1 MIAAYVALGRKLA
14 GRDVEKGRVLF
25 FAGENPDDVRT
36 RWIKLCEELGQDPDA
51 VDVTFMPFT
60 LALSDEKIRERIDA
74 EAAEHG
80 PFALLIVDTSA
91 SYYSGD
97 DENDNVALG
106 NHARMLRTFVELPGG
121 PTVLCSAA
129 DRVSALRQRI
139 DQDGEIIT
147 VRGVPREHPGLKA
160 ELAGRAFIVKTLRA
174 LGLDVE
180 PTRSAAGRPG
190 GGPGITWRELGDK

>member
-1 MIAAYVALGRKLA
+1 MAQKISKPSLAVVGSTPLASSSDLPSTLGQAGADLWRRITSAYQI
-14 GRDVEKGRVLF
+14 
-25 FAGENPDDVRT
+25 DDVG
-36 RWIKLCEELGQDPDA
+36 GQQ
-51 VDVTFMPFT
+51 
-60 LALSDEKIRERIDA
+60 
-74 EAAEHG
+74 
-80 PFALLIVDTSA
+80 
-91 SYYSGD
+91 
-97 DENDNVALG
+97 
-106 NHARMLRTFVELPGG
+106 MLFEI
-121 PTVLCSAA
+121 CSAA

-160 ELAGRAFIVKTLRA
+160 ELAGRAFIVKTLPA